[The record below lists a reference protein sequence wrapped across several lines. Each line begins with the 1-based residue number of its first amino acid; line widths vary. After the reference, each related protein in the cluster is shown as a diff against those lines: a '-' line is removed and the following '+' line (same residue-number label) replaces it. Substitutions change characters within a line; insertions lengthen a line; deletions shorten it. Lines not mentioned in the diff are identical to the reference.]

1 MSCPFATMEN
11 DMSMSR
17 LSDEQFY
24 MKSCY
29 DKCVLP
35 CKDQGK
41 NDFECLKDC
50 QTSSVC
56 SNDVGDFM
64 VSSNSKISP
73 VISKQ
78 TFEDD
83 FGDMFYTP
91 DEIKSSKNKPLSDYD
106 YYENIFNSGGSKPS
120 VSENDTCPCSG
131 NNNKVSKSDWF
142 NKVVEYF
149 KKMVGEKDLY
159 KTISLYEFYMNIIL
173 IILILSTR
181 NTYLAVLFLGLFSKQ
196 IPERLIKK
204 FLSYENI
211 NGKKSLTKWAARP
224 TGANNCN
231 MLNSGG
237 SASEHSG
244 LISGHTFLISTL
256 AFYSVYK
263 FTDNLKHN
271 TNSKQGIFITILFLW
286 MGLVAMARI
295 RLGCHQIHQTAFGF
309 VGGIIWGY
317 IIYIVIEKIINKSSR
332 VKEDE
337 EKLMKLFE

>member
-1 MSCPFATMEN
+1 MNCPFTNMDNEI
-11 DMSMSR
+11 STSR
-17 LSDEQFY
+17 LSDEQSY

-35 CKDQGK
+35 CKEQGK
-41 NDFECLKDC
+41 NDFECLREC

-56 SNDVGDFM
+56 SNDIDDFM
-64 VSSNSKISP
+64 VNSK
-73 VISKQ
+73 SKGP
-78 TFEDD
+78 TKGMKDE

-91 DEIKSSKNKPLSDYD
+91 DEAKQKSDFD
-106 YYENIFNSGGSKPS
+106 YYENIFNSGTSEPS
-120 VSENDTCPCSG
+120 VSDSSNDTCPCAGSSG
-131 NNNKVSKSDWF
+131 IKDSKSDWF
-142 NKVVEYF
+142 NKIVEYF

-159 KTISLYEFYMNIIL
+159 KAISLYEFYMNITI
-173 IILILSTR
+173 IILVLSTR

-196 IPERLIKK
+196 IPERIIKK
-204 FLSYENI
+204 FLSYETV
-211 NGKKSLTKWAARP
+211 NGQKSLTKWAARP

-256 AFYSVYK
+256 AFYALYK

-271 TNSKQGIFITILFLW
+271 VNSKQGIFITILFLW

-295 RLGCHQIHQTAFGF
+295 RLGCHQLHQTAFGF

-317 IIYIVIEKIINKSSR
+317 IIYIVIEKIINNSSR

>member
-1 MSCPFATMEN
+1 MNCPFANMEN
-11 DMSMSR
+11 EISPSR
-17 LSDEQFY
+17 LSDEQSY
-24 MKSCY
+24 MKNCY

-35 CKDQGK
+35 CKEQGK
-41 NDFECLKDC
+41 NDFECLREC

-56 SNDVGDFM
+56 SNDVDDFM
-64 VSSNSKISP
+64 VSSKSKSSPSISEQK
-73 VISKQ
+73 I
-78 TFEDD
+78 DND
-83 FGDMFYTP
+83 FGDIFYTP
-91 DEIKSSKNKPLSDYD
+91 DEIRSKSEFD
-106 YYENIFNSGGSKPS
+106 YYEDVFNSGTNRPS
-120 VSENDTCPCSG
+120 VSKNSDTCPCSSD
-131 NNNKVSKSDWF
+131 NIFSDKNKNDWF

-159 KTISLYEFYMNIIL
+159 KAISLYEFYLNIIL

-196 IPERLIKK
+196 LPERLIKR
-204 FLSYENI
+204 FLSYETT
-211 NGKKSLTKWAARP
+211 NGEKRLTKWASRP

-295 RLGCHQIHQTAFGF
+295 KLGCHQIHQTAFGF
-309 VGGIIWGY
+309 VGGIVWGY
-317 IIYIVIEKIINKSSR
+317 IIYVIIEKIVNNSSR

-337 EKLMKLFE
+337 EKIMKLFE

>member
-1 MSCPFATMEN
+1 MSCPFVNMEN
-11 DMSMSR
+11 EISTSR
-17 LSDEQFY
+17 LSDEQSY

-29 DKCVLP
+29 EKCVLP
-35 CKDQGK
+35 CKEQGK
-41 NDFECLKDC
+41 NDLICLKEC

-56 SNDVGDFM
+56 SNDIDDFM
-64 VSSNSKISP
+64 VSSKSNSK
-73 VISKQ
+73 K
-78 TFEDD
+78 TMEDE
-83 FGDMFYTP
+83 FGDIFYTP
-91 DEIKSSKNKPLSDYD
+91 DVIRSKEKNKPLSDFD
-106 YYENIFNSGGSKPS
+106 YYKDIFESGTDEPS
-120 VSENDTCPCSG
+120 VSDSSNDTCPCSS
-131 NNNKVSKSDWF
+131 NYKKNSKNDWF
-142 NKVVEYF
+142 NKVIEYF

-159 KTISLYEFYMNIIL
+159 KAISLYEFYMNITI
-173 IILILSTR
+173 IILVLSTR
-181 NTYLAVLFLGLFSKQ
+181 NTFLAVLFLGLFSKQ
-196 IPERLIKK
+196 IPERIIKR
-204 FLSYENI
+204 FLSYENV
-211 NGKKSLTKWAARP
+211 NGQRSLTKWAARP
-224 TGANNCN
+224 AGANNCN

-256 AFYSVYK
+256 AFYALYK

-295 RLGCHQIHQTAFGF
+295 RLGCHQLHQTAFGF

-317 IIYIVIEKIINKSSR
+317 IIYIVIEKIIDSSSR